1 MLRSV
6 RNLVKCVIR
15 ALAKTATNNKGTRS
29 RSKAL
34 HNETNRP
41 LEQRSALAETTL
53 EQRSALAE
61 TTLEQRSALAETT
74 LEQQSALAETTL
86 EQRSA
91 LTETTLEQ
99 RRLQL
104 MQLLTASGF
113 VP

>member
-1 MLRSV
+1 MV
-6 RNLVKCVIR
+6 FKKNVPATTANTPYFTITKN
-15 ALAKTATNNKGTRS
+15 KTQLS
-29 RSKAL
+29 
-34 HNETNRP
+34 
-41 LEQRSALAETTL
+41 LEERSALAETSAF
-53 EQRSALAE
+53 EQQSALAE